1 MLKSVN
7 IKDYM
12 VDNPV
17 VISEDAGLMEAV
29 HLILVNKVSGLC
41 VIDKDKNLVGMLSE
55 MDCLDGILMASYN
68 DSGIGKVADFM
79 TTEVVVANLGED
91 IIDVAR
97 DMLKQ
102 KHRRRPVVDKGKLI
116 GQISCRQLLQAVK
129 SFIGPTDKNEY

>member
-17 VISEDAGLMEAV
+17 VILKDAGIMEAI

-41 VIDKDKNLVGMLSE
+41 VIDSEHNLVGMLSE
-55 MDCLDGILMASYN
+55 MDCLEGILMASYN
-68 DSGIGKVADFM
+68 DSGIGKVADVM
-79 TTEVVVANLGED
+79 TTEVVVATLGED
-91 IIDVAR
+91 IIDIAR

-102 KHRRRPVVDKGKLI
+102 RHRRRPVVDRGKLI
-116 GQISCRQLLQAVK
+116 GQISCRQLLQAIKAFMGPMDK
-129 SFIGPTDKNEY
+129 SEY